1 MVLVNTAMFLRL
13 RHHQAVLLLRR
24 GPVHVIAAFFI
35 GAAVI
40 ALFLSC
46 AGVGAGCS
54 ERNRVAFIKTH
65 KCAGTSVQNIVMR
78 FGYSRNLT
86 FAIGPRDVYL
96 GHPTRF
102 RHDMVP
108 DLARYGR
115 QYHILAHHNRFS
127 TRQEYARL
135 LGNDV
140 FIITILREPM
150 AMFESLAA
158 TLKLKGI
165 HIDDFEDSRGK
176 GHFMSYLSGKR
187 TDYGRIGTNQMSFDL
202 GLPTG
207 VMNESRVVVNFIR
220 RLNSE
225 LDLVLIAE
233 LMDESLVLLKHAMC
247 WTTKD
252 VVSFQQNARSS
263 QFLPSRIPDKA
274 RRAILT
280 ANYVDVA
287 LYGFF
292 KSRLLE
298 EIAAFGAERMKE
310 EVFAL
315 RKMRMAMYG
324 DCVDSE
330 DSADKVFPPQFVYRA
345 DVVGYRLKNVSR
357 IVPASTCRQ
366 LAANELLFTNMV
378 RRRQLMDI
386 SAFYFARWG
395 AGQGAAPVTSAAT
408 SSVALLLLS
417 LQLAWRA
424 VCG

>member
-1 MVLVNTAMFLRL
+1 MIPAIFHRL
-13 RHHQAVLLLRR
+13 RHHPAVFLSRH
-24 GPVHVIAAFFI
+24 GPVHVFATIITGVTLIAFF
-35 GAAVI
+35 
-40 ALFLSC
+40 LDYY
-46 AGVGAGCS
+46 GVGAGCS
-54 ERNRVAFIKTH
+54 ERHRVAFIKTH
-65 KCAGTSVQNIVMR
+65 KCAGTSVQNILMR

-86 FAIGPRDVYL
+86 FAVGPRDVYL

-108 DLARYGR
+108 DLSRYGR
-115 QYHILAHHNRFS
+115 EYHILAHHNRFS
-127 TRQEYARL
+127 TRQEYAKL
-135 LGNDV
+135 LGSDV
-140 FIITILREPM
+140 FVTTILREPM

-165 HIDDFEDSRGK
+165 HIDDFEDAHGK
-176 GHFMSYLSGKR
+176 GHFTSYLSGLR
-187 TDYGRIGTNQMSFDL
+187 TDYGRIGTNQMAFDL
-202 GLPTG
+202 GLSTTT
-207 VMNESRVVVNFIR
+207 MNESQAVVEFIR

-225 LDLVLIAE
+225 IDLVLIAE
-233 LMDESLVLLKHAMC
+233 HMDESLVLLKNALC

-263 QFLPSRIPDKA
+263 QLLPSRIPDKA
-274 RRAILT
+274 RHAILT

-292 KSRLLE
+292 KEKLME
-298 EIAAFGAERMKE
+298 EIAAFGTDRMKE

-315 RKMRMAMYG
+315 RKTRMAMYG

-330 DSADKVFPPQFVYRA
+330 DTADKVFPRQFVYRA
-345 DVVGYRLKNVSR
+345 DVVGYRLKNVTNG
-357 IVPASTCRQ
+357 VPASTCRQ

-395 AGQGAAPVTSAAT
+395 SGQGEAPTTSVAA
-408 SSVALLLLS
+408 SSVATLFLS
-417 LQLAWRA
+417 LQLAWR
-424 VCG
+424 VVGG